1 MIGLFQ
7 GDGIGA
13 LTFGNCN
20 KLGKVI
26 AYLNDKEITTVGPKT
41 ETQIE
46 FSFQDGDVLKIVEF
60 DVAIIMFNDFK
71 VVTCYESCI
80 GKKHALK
87 NMTSLLSINTSWGLG
102 KYLLNQINP
111 SISSMH
117 FHEIFVTKII
127 YY

>member
-1 MIGLFQ
+1 MSNKYRALPSRKCSIKALAKCKSSVYVLTDIFLYWSEWLVPIQ

-20 KLGKVI
+20 KLGKVV

-46 FSFQDGDVLKIVEF
+46 FSFQDGDILKIVEF

-80 GKKHALK
+80 GK
-87 NMTSLLSINTSWGLG
+87 
-102 KYLLNQINP
+102 YYP
-111 SISSMH
+111 SIRM
-117 FHEIFVTKII
+117 
-127 YY
+127 

>member
-1 MIGLFQ
+1 MVPIQ

-46 FSFQDGDVLKIVEF
+46 FSFQDGDILKIVEF

-80 GKKHALK
+80 GK
-87 NMTSLLSINTSWGLG
+87 
-102 KYLLNQINP
+102 YYP
-111 SISSMH
+111 SIRMQ

-127 YY
+127 HKLR

>member
-1 MIGLFQ
+1 MVPIQ

-13 LTFGNCN
+13 LNFGNCN
-20 KLGKVI
+20 KLGKVV

-80 GKKHALK
+80 GKINNQLK
-87 NMTSLLSINTSWGLG
+87 E
-102 KYLLNQINP
+102 K
-111 SISSMH
+111 
-117 FHEIFVTKII
+117 FREITQLCKSKNFLKSE
-127 YY
+127 Y

>member
-1 MIGLFQ
+1 MVPIQ

-46 FSFQDGDVLKIVEF
+46 FSFQDGDILKIVEF

-87 NMTSLLSINTSWGLG
+87 NMTSLLSINANWGSTYRI
-102 KYLLNQINP
+102 KYN
-111 SISSMH
+111 
-117 FHEIFVTKII
+117 
-127 YY
+127 

>member
-46 FSFQDGDVLKIVEF
+46 FSFQDGDILKIVEF

-87 NMTSLLSINTSWGLG
+87 NMTSLLSINANWGSTYRI
-102 KYLLNQINP
+102 KYNP

-117 FHEIFVTKII
+117 FHEIFITKII
-127 YY
+127 NY